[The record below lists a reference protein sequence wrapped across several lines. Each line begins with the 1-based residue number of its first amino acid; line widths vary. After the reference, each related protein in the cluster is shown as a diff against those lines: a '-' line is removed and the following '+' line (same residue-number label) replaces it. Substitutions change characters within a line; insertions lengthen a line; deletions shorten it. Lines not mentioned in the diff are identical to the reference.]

1 MNRRCMQHTAE
12 KRDYF
17 APAAAPAPPPAA
29 PAPAPVPAPEPV
41 PAPTP
46 VVPVVPAPD
55 IPDEVVV
62 DEPAAELGVGTL
74 LLGEDMPDE
83 DELLGLVLEAPLELE
98 P

>member
-1 MNRRCMQHTAE
+1 MNRGCMQHTAE
-12 KRDYF
+12 TLDYF
-17 APAAAPAPPPAA
+17 APPAA
-29 PAPAPVPAPEPV
+29 PAPPLAPEPV

-62 DEPAAELGVGTL
+62 DEPVAELGVGTL

-83 DELLGLVLEAPLELE
+83 DEDELGLVLEAPLELE

>member
-1 MNRRCMQHTAE
+1 M
-12 KRDYF
+12 
-17 APAAAPAPPPAA
+17 PPLA
-29 PAPAPVPAPEPV
+29 PV

-62 DEPAAELGVGTL
+62 EEPAAELGVGTL
-74 LLGEDMPDE
+74 LVE